1 MRTVTNKNIIS
12 MILLRTGTKSIKRFE
27 LYENSDQKYISIS
40 DEIREGD
47 YNPSPYRSTV
57 ERVCSCA

>member
-1 MRTVTNKNIIS
+1 MRTVTNNNVIS

-27 LYENSDQKYISIS
+27 LCENSDQKFTFIS

-47 YNPSPYRSTV
+47 YNPRAHTV
-57 ERVCSCA
+57 